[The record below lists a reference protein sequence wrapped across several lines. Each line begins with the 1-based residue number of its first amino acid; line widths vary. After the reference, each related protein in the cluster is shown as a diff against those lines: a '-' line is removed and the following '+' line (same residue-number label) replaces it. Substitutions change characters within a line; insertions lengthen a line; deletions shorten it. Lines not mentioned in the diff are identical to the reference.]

1 MNISIAQHRS
11 KTQMTKLWMLGRV
24 LNLCVYNP
32 MTLSKGRD
40 TEVSEVMHNVDIVML
55 PGTQLVAN
63 KDASDTEI
71 TATYR
76 SRQLANHTHYS
87 FGRQKRSNPSL
98 GNSFSFTRGWSSVAK
113 L

>member
-1 MNISIAQHRS
+1 
-11 KTQMTKLWMLGRV
+11 MLGRV
-24 LNLCVYNP
+24 LNLCAYNS

-40 TEVSEVMHNVDIVML
+40 TEISEVMHNVDIVML

-76 SRQLANHTHYS
+76 SWQLANHTHTTALAD
-87 FGRQKRSNPSL
+87 RSAAIHFWETV
-98 GNSFSFTRGWSSVAK
+98 FSFTRGWSSVAK